1 MKSYYP
7 HALEILEREIL
18 NVFPGAKPNENAID
32 TDMPSYLLWMIE
44 KMKTFDTTSFKD
56 AFKAARW
63 LGWIWR
69 VIESELKLWDN
80 ARSRELTRI
89 DVKAGYDMPIKKGEA
104 E

>member
-7 HALEILEREIL
+7 HALETLEREIL
-18 NVFPGAKPNENAID
+18 KAYPDAKPDENAID
-32 TDMPSYLLWMIE
+32 TDMPSYLLWMIG
-44 KMKTFDTTSFKD
+44 KLRTFDVASMKD
-56 AFKAARW
+56 ALKAARW

-69 VIESELKLWDN
+69 VVESELKLWDN

-89 DVKAGYDMPIKKGEA
+89 DVQAGHDMPIKKGET